1 MSQILYKYNWVK
13 LPRNIIPK
21 GTGVLK
27 NFFALACV
35 CTYKSGVTK
44 YNGYWNPV
52 KANQWAGGI
61 DGIRRLLNTRTKAT
75 AYDALTELAIL
86 GLISLEQYE
95 HKYIVVTIHH
105 VVPSGICTEKIDFHK
120 EYLDILSDE
129 NRAQI
134 LENADDNP
142 TISHIKNHS
151 KKCYVND
158 HSGFI
163 RVEKNVSDFLFEN
176 NCSFSDVD
184 AFFDLW
190 LHTVYREP
198 YQPFSEECP
207 AILYEKSMPILTLD
221 TLAKRWLWDKQ
232 RVYRFFK
239 RHAKYFRLVKL
250 QSSYGC
256 VIFNTAYPIDE
267 AFTVPTQEYCFAV
280 VNKFKNCGDG
290 FFCPDE
296 ISSNKN
302 EYINRCFHTFA
313 GYVGEDNSPCDDEG
327 VISM

>member
-1 MSQILYKYNWVK
+1 MSNLLYHYDWVK
-13 LPRNIIPK
+13 IPRNIMLK

-52 KANQWAGGI
+52 KANQWAGGLY
-61 DGIRRLLNTRTKAT
+61 GVRRLLNTRTKDA
-75 AYDALTELAIL
+75 ACDALAELAML
-86 GLISLEQYE
+86 GLISLELYE
-95 HKYIVVTIHH
+95 YGYMVITVHH
-105 VVPSGICTEKIDFHK
+105 VIPSGICTEEIDFYK

-134 LENADDNP
+134 LQNADDDP
-142 TISHIKNHS
+142 TISHIKKHS
-151 KKCYVND
+151 KKCYVKD

-163 RVEKNVSDFLFEN
+163 RVERSVSDLLFEN
-176 NCSFSDVD
+176 NRSFSDVD
-184 AFFDLW
+184 AFFDRW

-232 RVYRFFK
+232 CVYRFFK

-256 VIFNTAYPIDE
+256 VIFNTAYPIDKTY
-267 AFTVPTQEYCFAV
+267 TVPTQEDCFAV
-280 VNKFKNCGDG
+280 VNRLKKYGEG
-290 FFCPDE
+290 FFLPDK
-296 ISSNKN
+296 ISSNKK
-302 EYINRCFHTFA
+302 EYINRCFYTFA
-313 GYVGEDNSPCDDEG
+313 SYVGEDNSPCDDEG
-327 VISM
+327 VIPM

>member
-1 MSQILYKYNWVK
+1 MKTLYRYNWVK
-13 LPRNIIPK
+13 FPRNIMPK

-27 NFFALACV
+27 NFFALACA
-35 CTYKSGVTK
+35 CAYKSGVTK
-44 YNGYWNPV
+44 YNGYWNQV
-52 KANQWAGGI
+52 KANQWAGGL
-61 DGIRRLLNTRTKAT
+61 DGIRRLLNTRTKAA
-75 AYDALTELAIL
+75 AYDALTELSML
-86 GLISLEQYE
+86 GLISQEHYE
-95 HKYIVVTIHH
+95 HKYIVITVYH
-105 VVPSGICTEKIDFHK
+105 VVPSGICTEEIDFYH
-120 EYLDILSDE
+120 EYLNILSDE

-134 LENADDNP
+134 LENDYDP
-142 TISHIKNHS
+142 TISHIKKHS

-163 RVEKNVSDFLFEN
+163 RVERTVSDFLFEN

-221 TLAKRWLWDKQ
+221 ALAKRWLWDKQ

-267 AFTVPTQEYCFAV
+267 AFAVPTQEKCFAV
-280 VNKFKNCGDG
+280 VNKFKNYGNG

-296 ISSNKN
+296 IPGNKN
-302 EYINRCFHTFA
+302 EYVNLCIRTFA
-313 GYVGEDNSPCDDEG
+313 SYVDDDNLLYDDEE
-327 VISM
+327 VIPM

>member
-1 MSQILYKYNWVK
+1 MSQILYKYDWVK
-13 LPRNIIPK
+13 LPRNIMPK

-27 NFFALACV
+27 NFFALACA
-35 CTYKSGVTK
+35 CAYKSGVTK

-52 KANQWAGGI
+52 KANQWAGGL
-61 DGIRRLLNTRTKAT
+61 DGVRRLLNTRTKDA
-75 AYDALTELAIL
+75 AYDALTELAML
-86 GLISLEQYE
+86 GLISLELYE
-95 HKYIVVTIHH
+95 YGYIVITVHH
-105 VVPSGICTEKIDFHK
+105 VIPSGICTEEIDFYK

-142 TISHIKNHS
+142 TISHIKKHS

-158 HSGFI
+158 NSGFI
-163 RVEKNVSDFLFEN
+163 RVARNVSDLLFKN
-176 NCSFSDVD
+176 NRSFSNAD

-207 AILYEKSMPILTLD
+207 TILYEKGLPILTLD

-256 VIFNTAYPIDE
+256 VIFNTAYPIDK
-267 AFTVPTQEYCFAV
+267 AFTVPTQENCFAV
-280 VNKFKNCGDG
+280 VNRFKKYGKG
-290 FFCPDE
+290 FFFSDE

-302 EYINRCFHTFA
+302 EYINRCFYTFA
-313 GYVGEDNSPCDDEG
+313 NYIDDDNLPYDDEG
-327 VISM
+327 VLPM